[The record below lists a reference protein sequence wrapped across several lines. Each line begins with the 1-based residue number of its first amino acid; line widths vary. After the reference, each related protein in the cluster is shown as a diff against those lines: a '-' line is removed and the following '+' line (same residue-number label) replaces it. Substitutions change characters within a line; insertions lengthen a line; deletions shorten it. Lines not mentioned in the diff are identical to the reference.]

1 MTEWLNPFYISE
13 VYIMNITCPYCHS
26 EYIVRVVQQT
36 TSQVSQ
42 QHLTP
47 SASFA
52 TMGAALSKSLPVSPL
67 IGGIAGVVVGG
78 LFNSLFDNAPKTQ
91 SSNSCFQC
99 QSCGQLFY

>member
-1 MTEWLNPFYISE
+1 MVKPFYISE

-26 EYIVRVVQQT
+26 EHIVRVVHQT
-36 TSQVSQ
+36 TSQGSQ
-42 QHLTP
+42 QHLTA

-91 SSNSCFQC
+91 STSSCFQC

>member
-1 MTEWLNPFYISE
+1 
-13 VYIMNITCPYCHS
+13 MNITCPYCHS
-26 EYIVRVVQQT
+26 EHIVRVVQQT
-36 TSQVSQ
+36 TSQESQ
-42 QHLTP
+42 QHLTA

-91 SSNSCFQC
+91 STNSCFQC